1 MFFLAVVLDLL
12 QQNEVFGAYYGQTS
26 TSILMDIDRHYEK
39 HTIFLACL
47 IFRKYLIVN
56 RCMTTVKI

>member
-12 QQNEVFGAYYGQTS
+12 QQIGVFGAYYGQTS

-39 HTIFLACL
+39 RTIFLACL
-47 IFRKYLIVN
+47 IFRKYLIVK
-56 RCMTTVKI
+56 RSMTIVKI